1 VRAQHTNLA
10 AVLGQTALLVDLSPV
25 ELQQLA
31 VRAVRKVFR
40 AGELLFSEGEACGG
54 LHILAQGRVRL
65 FKTSA
70 KGREQVLAVNLPG
83 ETIAEIPVFDGG
95 PYPAS
100 AVAVEDV
107 EIVYISRQDFQAY
120 CLEHPAVALKML
132 VVTGGRLRSLVGII
146 EELSFTTIRER
157 LISFLVKLAKSEGKQ
172 TAHGVAFQLP
182 VNHQEL
188 ANQLG
193 TVRELI
199 SRNLIRLQ
207 DEGLIEVNSKQIAVK
222 DIAAMQA
229 NLHAEVS
236 SKDRQK

>member
-1 VRAQHTNLA
+1 MRTQHTDLA
-10 AVLGQTALLVDLSPV
+10 AVLGQTVLLADLSPI
-25 ELQQLA
+25 ELQMLA
-31 VRAVRKVFR
+31 ARAVNKPFR
-40 AGELLFSEGEACGG
+40 AGELLFSEGESCGG

-70 KGREQVLAVNLPG
+70 KGPEQVLAVNLPG

-100 AVAVEDV
+100 ALAVEDV
-107 EIVYISRQDFQAY
+107 EIVYISRDDFQAY

-132 VVTGGRLRSLVGII
+132 VVTGARLRGLVSII

-157 LISFLVKLAKSEGKQ
+157 LISFLVKLAKCEGKQ
-172 TAHGVAFQLP
+172 TTQGIAFQLP

-207 DEGLIEVNSKQIAVK
+207 DEGLIKVNSKQIVVK
-222 DIAAMQA
+222 DLKVMQE
-229 NLHAEVS
+229 NLNSAS
-236 SKDRQK
+236 N

>member
-1 VRAQHTNLA
+1 M
-10 AVLGQTALLVDLSPV
+10 LS
-25 ELQQLA
+25 A
-31 VRAVRKVFR
+31 RAVRKLFR
-40 AGELLFSEGEACGG
+40 AGELLFTEGESCGG
-54 LHILAQGRVRL
+54 LHIIAQGRVRL

-70 KGREQVLAVNLPG
+70 KGREQVLALNHSG

-100 AVAVEDV
+100 ALAVDDV
-107 EIVYISRQDFQAY
+107 EIVYISRDDFQAY

-132 VVTGGRLRSLVGII
+132 VETGARLRRLVGII

-157 LISFLVKLAKSEGKQ
+157 LISYLVKLAKSEGQK
-172 TAHGVAFQLP
+172 TAHGITFQLS

-199 SRNLIRLQ
+199 SRNLTRLQ
-207 DEGLIEVNSKQIAVK
+207 DEGLIEVKSKQITVK
-222 DIAAMQA
+222 DIKILQTHLDA
-229 NLHAEVS
+229 LS
-236 SKDRQK
+236 